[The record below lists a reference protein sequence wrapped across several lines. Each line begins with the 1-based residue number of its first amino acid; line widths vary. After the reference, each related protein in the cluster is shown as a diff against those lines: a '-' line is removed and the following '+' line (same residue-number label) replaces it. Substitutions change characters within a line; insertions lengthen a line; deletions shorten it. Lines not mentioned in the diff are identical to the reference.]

1 MIIQQQE
8 KSANSA
14 ARVRDAISEKRRSFD
29 DLINHMHSI
38 HDKQN
43 LNLIASQERYYQTE
57 KLLMEM
63 ETRSMKE
70 EQKSAYA
77 KNFQLRQNHKS

>member
-14 ARVRDAISEKRRSFD
+14 ARVRDAISEKRRSFEE
-29 DLINHMHSI
+29 LINHMRMI

-43 LNLIASQERYYQTE
+43 SNLLASQERYYQTE

-63 ETRSMKE
+63 ETRAMKE